1 LNVAWPPWL
10 PNEFWWCSDCVNDV
24 GGLSDL
30 KLRSNLGS
38 DSRLNRNRC
47 GWKRVRSVIAK
58 VDMIGGFGITLIII
72 YDLAG
77 HFDNA
82 VETDLAGGLSKL
94 ATMSFVGTHT

>member
-1 LNVAWPPWL
+1 
-10 PNEFWWCSDCVNDV
+10 
-24 GGLSDL
+24 
-30 KLRSNLGS
+30 
-38 DSRLNRNRC
+38 
-47 GWKRVRSVIAK
+47 
-58 VDMIGGFGITLIII
+58 MIGGFGITLIII